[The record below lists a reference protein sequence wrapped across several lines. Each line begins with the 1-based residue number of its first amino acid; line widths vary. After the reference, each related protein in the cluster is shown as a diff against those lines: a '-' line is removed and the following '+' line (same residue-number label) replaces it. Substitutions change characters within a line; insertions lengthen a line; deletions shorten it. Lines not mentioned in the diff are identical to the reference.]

1 MNQTKKA
8 KVLAITNQKGGVGK
22 STTAETLGIIAS
34 QDFGLKTLLVDLD
47 QQGNTSKMFINQ
59 NNVYDGKGLVDY
71 MINYDPNEID
81 NQTINISHILM
92 RKAKV
97 EDAVQ
102 KTDYENLDIITADV
116 QLNTA
121 KRFISSS
128 ANYLLRLVVEPMR
141 DKYDL
146 IIFDCAPA
154 TDNILSNVLNA
165 SDECIIPLQPEFQSI
180 SGTMQT
186 IDFINQ
192 ASMMDN
198 PKINFRILITMANR
212 NIKLH
217 KEFINE
223 LNRLDGNKLAK
234 VFNNLS
240 GNHRFSVVLRNQ
252 TAVVDNSNSNVHDK
266 HFSMFKG
273 SRRSKLADEYL
284 SLAKELFGGD
294 E

>member
-1 MNQTKKA
+1 MKEKKA

-22 STTAETLGIIAS
+22 STTAKTLSIIAS
-34 QDFGLKTLLVDLD
+34 EQFNMKTLLVDLD

-59 NNVYDGKGLVDY
+59 KTVYDGKGLVDY

-81 NQTINISHILM
+81 DQNLNISHILM

-97 EDAVQ
+97 EDTIQ
-102 KTDYENLDIITADV
+102 KTKYQNLDIITADV

-121 KRFISSS
+121 KRYISSS
-128 ANYLLRLVVEPMR
+128 ANYLLRLVVEPMQ

-154 TDNILSNVLNA
+154 SDNILSNVLNA
-165 SDECIIPLQPEFQSI
+165 SDECIIPLQPEFQSV

-192 ASMMDN
+192 AAMMDN
-198 PKINFRILITMANR
+198 PNINFRILITMINS

-223 LNRLDGNKLAK
+223 LKRLDNNPFAK
-234 VFNNLS
+234 EFNSLP
-240 GNHRFSVVLRNQ
+240 GKHRFMTTLRNQ
-252 TAVVDNSNSNVHDK
+252 TAVVDNSNSNSTK
-266 HFSMFKG
+266 HFSLIKG
-273 SRRSKLADEYL
+273 SKRSKLADEYL
-284 SLAKELFGGD
+284 SLAYELFGGG

>member
-1 MNQTKKA
+1 MKEKKA

-34 QDFGLKTLLVDLD
+34 EKFNLKTLLVDLD
-47 QQGNTSKMFINQ
+47 QQGNTSKMFVNQ
-59 NNVYDGKGLVDY
+59 DTIYDGKGLVDY

-81 NQTINISHILM
+81 NQNYNISHVLM

-97 EDAVQ
+97 QDTIQ
-102 KTDYENLDIITADV
+102 NTKYRNLDIITADV

-121 KRFISSS
+121 KRYISSS
-128 ANYLLRLVVEPMR
+128 ANYLLRLVVEPMQ

-154 TDNILSNVLNA
+154 SDNILSNVLNA
-165 SDECIIPLQPEFQSI
+165 SDECIIPLQPEFQSV

-192 ASMMDN
+192 AAMMDN
-198 PKINFRILITMANR
+198 PHINFKIVVTMANSQ
-212 NIKLH
+212 IKLH

-223 LNRLDGNKLAK
+223 LQRLDNNPLAT
-234 VFNNLS
+234 VFNNLP
-240 GNHRFSVVLRNQ
+240 GNHRFYITLRNQ
-252 TAVVDNSNSNVHDK
+252 TAVVDNSHSNNTNK
-266 HFSMFKG
+266 HFSLIEG

-284 SLAKELFGGD
+284 SLANVIFGGD
-294 E
+294 K